1 MDNVTTKKKR
11 TLYEWLSLRTT
22 KQYIT
27 AVVFLLIPLILLIL
41 FTYVP
46 LVDMFRY
53 SLYKWDGF
61 GKMKFIGMKN
71 YIELFTKPEYFRM
84 FKTSLYYL
92 VGSFVQIGLALVFAA
107 LLMDSKK
114 TKFANFFKGAIF
126 FPYLVNGVAVGFIFL
141 YFYKAGGTLD
151 TLLTGIGIPQESIPL
166 WLKTVGLNNICL
178 AIVSLWRYLGQ
189 NMIMFAGSMQSI
201 ENDLYEAASLDGA
214 SGLQTFRYIILPN
227 IKTVISIN
235 MILAVKGAISVFEIP
250 YIMTNGA
257 NGTATFVTKTL
268 EVAFTSRKIG
278 MASAMG
284 VVLLI
289 LIMIITFIQK
299 RFFEKEG

>member
-1 MDNVTTKKKR
+1 MKNEMVKQGGKKSF
-11 TLYEWLSLRTT
+11 LSSRSS

-27 AVVFLLIPLILLIL
+27 SFVFLLIPLILLIL

-46 LVDMFRY
+46 MFDMFRY

-61 GKMKFIGMKN
+61 GEMKFVGLKN
-71 YIELFTKPEYFRM
+71 YKELFTKPEYFSM
-84 FKTSLYYL
+84 FKTSLFYL
-92 VGSFVQIGLALVFAA
+92 VGSFIQIGLALIFAV

-114 TKFANFFKGAIF
+114 TKFSNFFKGCIF

-141 YFYKAGGTLD
+141 YFFKAGGTLD
-151 TLLTGIGIPQESIPL
+151 TVLTALGIPQESLPL
-166 WLKTVGLNNICL
+166 WLKTVGLNNVCL
-178 AIVSLWRYLGQ
+178 AAVSLWRYLGQ
-189 NMIMFAGSMQSI
+189 NMVMFIGSMQSI
-201 ENDLYEAASLDGA
+201 DSDLFEAASLDGA
-214 SGLQTFRYIILPN
+214 NSWQTFRYIILPN

-235 MILAVKGAISVFEIP
+235 LILAVKGAISVFEIP

-299 RFFEKEG
+299 RFFEKE